1 MIFWPVIAQA
11 ALTFVAYVVMSA
23 RRVAAVKAGQARA
36 RDFSIP
42 NDPAHSATAARNVT
56 NQFEIP
62 VLFYV
67 VCLAAFQTGAA
78 AGAGFIVLAWLFVLS
93 RFVHAWVHMT
103 SNRVIL
109 RRRVFMVGYFALVVM
124 WGWFAVHLASGA
136 GGPL

>member
-1 MIFWPVIAQA
+1 MGYVGGADA
-11 ALTFVAYVVMSA
+11 ADFREKATFV
-23 RRVAAVKAGQARA
+23 RITGAGQRESHAHDVTITRE
-36 RDFSIP
+36 SP
-42 NDPAHSATAARNVT
+42 NYPGRLGC